1 MNKQQLYDYYYNLM
15 SKEYREE
22 IEGYEE
28 FKMEGVQC
36 AIKGAIKVIFK
47 NGDWIRVYQKVN
59 GEVEWY

>member
-1 MNKQQLYDYYYNLM
+1 MNKQQLYDYYCNLM

-36 AIKGAIKVIFK
+36 AIKVIFK
-47 NGDWIRVYQKVN
+47 NGSWIRVYQKLN